1 MEMSSGTIPVLCEGG
16 RVGQEKKLNCDAF
29 ATEASASSTG
39 SPGSFNLFQIEA
51 RGLELLS

>member
-1 MEMSSGTIPVLCEGG
+1 MSSGTIPVLCEGG

-39 SPGSFNLFQIEA
+39 SPGSFNLFQFEA